1 MNTEM
6 GRKKKEGREG
16 GKKEGIPRGIIKRWV
31 NTIKKEMYD
40 RKEYRIKGRR

>member
-6 GRKKKEGREG
+6 GRKKKE
-16 GKKEGIPRGIIKRWV
+16 KKKGWITRGIIKRKV

-40 RKEYRIKGRR
+40 RKEYMIQGWR